1 MIEHVISVC
10 VYQWCEGGG
19 DMCTNK
25 DVGRREYYH

>member
-1 MIEHVISVC
+1 MIENVTSVC
-10 VYQWCEGGG
+10 VYQWCEGG